1 MSPNRFTL
9 FLFFILSFNYKNSE
23 ALECIEGSSVQKHMT
38 GCAEK
43 ELAEETKKLDGAY
56 KDYIK
61 FLGDEDYRAD
71 EKKYFKESHIA
82 WIKYKDLYCKNW
94 TASCQGGSICGL
106 VWASCQT
113 TKTRQ
118 RLQEIEE
125 IFEDKKRL

>member
-71 EKKYFKESHIA
+71 EKKHFIESHKA
-82 WIKYKDLYCKNW
+82 WIKYKDSYCKFISS
-94 TASCQGGSICGL
+94 SCEGGSMCGM
-106 VWASCQT
+106 VWANCQA
-113 TKTRQ
+113 TKTKE
-118 RLQEIEE
+118 RLKEIEE
-125 IFEDKKRL
+125 VFEYEKRL